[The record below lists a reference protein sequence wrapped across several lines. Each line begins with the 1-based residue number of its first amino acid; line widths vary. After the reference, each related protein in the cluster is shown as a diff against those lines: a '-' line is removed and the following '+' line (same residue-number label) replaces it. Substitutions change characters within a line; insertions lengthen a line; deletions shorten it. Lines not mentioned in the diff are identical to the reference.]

1 MTSCI
6 GFLISMFGTRM
17 CGQTLLFIVRANCAI
32 IKKTE
37 HTTLL
42 QANYVTGQ
50 WAICDYK
57 NDSATA
63 TTD

>member
-1 MTSCI
+1 
-6 GFLISMFGTRM
+6 MFGTRM